1 MNHEVR
7 ILLVDDQRLI
17 REGIRVILELEDDFS
32 IVGEAENGS
41 SALLQYEKLHPDVV
55 LMDIRMP
62 EMTGVEATSKIK
74 KLDPDARIIYLT
86 TFDDDEIIFEGLRA
100 GALGYLLKD
109 VSSTE
114 LAEAIRKV
122 SQGGALIEPSI
133 ARKVL
138 TEFSRL
144 SSQDSTRMTEPS
156 NLLSDREQE
165 ILLLMAQG
173 STNKEIASQL
183 FLAEGTIKNYV
194 SGILEKL
201 DAVDRTAAAVK
212 AHQMGLI

>member
-144 SSQDSTRMTEPS
+144 SSQDSTRITEPS
-156 NLLSDREQE
+156 SLLSDREQE
-165 ILLLMAQG
+165 ILLLMAKG

-201 DAVDRTAAAVK
+201 DAADRTAAAVK

>member
-201 DAVDRTAAAVK
+201 DAADRTAAAVK